1 MREEGGGRYV
11 VAAEVGGSV
20 VLQLDTRPD
29 WRLPG
34 HYRAVLRAQTTHRS
48 GLLITV
54 IRTGQGSSGGEL

>member
-20 VLQLDTRPD
+20 VLQRESQLDPRPD

-54 IRTGQGSSGGEL
+54 IRTG